1 MSENTWSVYRHTFP
15 DGKVYIGKTKEAP
28 EERWGT
34 YGRNYQGQRKVF
46 NAILAFGWNNIKH
59 EVLFNNLSAEEAS
72 IKEQELIKLSDA
84 DGLVGNYNV
93 QFAKPDPKEKKCV
106 KGDDAVICAESLRNN
121 GKFLIHMPD
130 AYYDNA
136 IAKHGVSP
144 VGLTLEEDRVLI
156 EVWREVP
163 GGYEFVQ
170 NVAPYPSEDMTFRQV
185 REWLAATGEIGEEFQ
200 KSFFEH
206 GEIEEH
212 IEKMKKN
219 MESFVS

>member
-72 IKEQELIKLSDA
+72 LKEQELIKLSDA

-130 AYYDNA
+130 AYYDNS

-144 VGLTLEEDRVLI
+144 VGLMLEEDKVLI
-156 EVWREVP
+156 EIWREVP
-163 GGYEFVQ
+163 DGYEFLQ
-170 NVAPYPSEDMTFRQV
+170 NAALYPKENMTFRQV
-185 REWLAATGEIGEEFQ
+185 REWLTETGEIGEEYQ
-200 KSFFEH
+200 KSFFAH

-219 MESFVS
+219 IESFVS

>member
-34 YGRNYQGQRKVF
+34 YGRNYQGQRKIF

-59 EVLFNNLSAEEAS
+59 EVLFNNLSAEEA
-72 IKEQELIKLSDA
+72 ILKEQELIKLSDA
-84 DGLVGNYNV
+84 DGLAGNYNV

-106 KGDDAVICAESLRNN
+106 KGDDAVICAESLRKN
-121 GKFLIHMPD
+121 GKCLIHMPD

-136 IAKHGVSP
+136 IAKHGISP
-144 VGLTLEEDRVLI
+144 FGLTLEEDKVLI

-163 GGYEFVQ
+163 GGYEFAQ
-170 NVAPYPSEDMTFRQV
+170 NAAPYPQENMTFRQV
-185 REWLAATGEIGEEFQ
+185 REWLTETGEIGSEYQ
-200 KSFFEH
+200 KSFFTKR
-206 GEIEEH
+206 EIEEH
-212 IEKMKKN
+212 AEKMKK
-219 MESFVS
+219 ELERYSA